1 MGTEEKLYKKIQQAA
16 ENAEQKDFP
25 GMEKIWARVED
36 KMETQTLQK
45 EKHLWKKIAV
55 AASVVL
61 VGTLTFFLLQ
71 EKENVVIPENTVT
84 TIDSSKNTIPTP
96 ESANGLV
103 NTTPEIKKEAEQI
116 LQQQIVIQNN
126 IVINDTINYKSK
138 KEVMIPVPI
147 AMEEVQEM
155 AKTSLVPTY
164 NNNISNSASTNDSGY
179 LAKGKR
185 YDLANSEYNFAV
197 NELSKSS
204 FNQAAIIG
212 QAGTNNSAQLRQGGS
227 KLLAVVAQEGSS
239 NRAKIDQ
246 TGDYNLAYI
255 DQAGSA
261 NDASISQGAY
271 GNTAMIIQKGSG
283 NKANITQ
290 YGTQKTAVVVQRQ
303 SQMAIRV
310 TQR

>member
-36 KMETQTLQK
+36 KLETQTLQK
-45 EKHLWKKIAV
+45 EKHLWKKLAV
-55 AASVVL
+55 AASIVL

-71 EKENVVIPENTVT
+71 EKETIIVPENTVT
-84 TIDSSKNTIPTP
+84 TIDSSKNVIPTP
-96 ESANGLV
+96 ESANGFV
-103 NTTPEIKKEAEQI
+103 NTIPEIKKEAEQI

-138 KEVMIPVPI
+138 KEVMIPTPI

-185 YDLANSEYNFAV
+185 YDLANSVNLLKENDKKVTNEDLRLIDGKLTKESLSNLNPDDIDSIIELKEPIYFINGVEYSEESLFGENPTSPYAP
-197 NELSKSS
+197 LSK
-204 FNQAAIIG
+204 Q
-212 QAGTNNSAQLRQGGS
+212 
-227 KLLAVVAQEGSS
+227 
-239 NRAKIDQ
+239 KIEK
-246 TGDYNLAYI
+246 I
-255 DQAGSA
+255 E
-261 NDASISQGAY
+261 
-271 GNTAMIIQKGSG
+271 IIQPADAVKIYGKKGEKG
-283 NKANITQ
+283 
-290 YGTQKTAVVVQRQ
+290 VVII
-303 SQMAIRV
+303 SIKK
-310 TQR
+310 

>member
-45 EKHLWKKIAV
+45 EKHLWKKLAV
-55 AASVVL
+55 AASIVL

-71 EKENVVIPENTVT
+71 EKESVIIPENTVT

-96 ESANGLV
+96 ETANGLV
-103 NTTPEIKKEAEQI
+103 NTTSEIKKEAEQI

-138 KEVMIPVPI
+138 KEVMIPTPI

-155 AKTSLVPTY
+155 AKTSLVPSY
-164 NNNISNSASTNDSGY
+164 NSMSNSASTNNSGY

-185 YDLANSEYNFAV
+185 YDVTMKSAETTQEKDKKEPNDDLLLIDGK
-197 NELSKSS
+197 LSKKSLNNLNPEEIES
-204 FNQAAIIG
+204 VVELKEPIYYINGVEYSEESLFGENPTSPYAPLSKQKIKKIEVIQPSDAVKIYGKKGEKGVVII
-212 QAGTNNSAQLRQGGS
+212 
-227 KLLAVVAQEGSS
+227 
-239 NRAKIDQ
+239 
-246 TGDYNLAYI
+246 
-255 DQAGSA
+255 
-261 NDASISQGAY
+261 SI
-271 GNTAMIIQKGSG
+271 K
-283 NKANITQ
+283 K
-290 YGTQKTAVVVQRQ
+290 
-303 SQMAIRV
+303 
-310 TQR
+310 

>member
-55 AASVVL
+55 AASIVL

-71 EKENVVIPENTVT
+71 EKETIIVPENTVT
-84 TIDSSKNTIPTP
+84 TIDSSKNVIPTP
-96 ESANGLV
+96 ESANGFV

-138 KEVMIPVPI
+138 KEIMIPVPI

-164 NNNISNSASTNDSGY
+164 NNNISNSASANDSGY

-185 YDLANSEYNFAV
+185 YDLANSV
-197 NELSKSS
+197 NLLKENDKKAANDDLLLIDGKLSKKSLNNLNPDEIESVVELKEPIYYINGVEYSEESLFGENPTSS
-204 FNQAAIIG
+204 YAP
-212 QAGTNNSAQLRQGGS
+212 LS
-227 KLLAVVAQEGSS
+227 KQ
-239 NRAKIDQ
+239 KID
-246 TGDYNLAYI
+246 TIIILEPERAI
-255 DQAGSA
+255 P
-261 NDASISQGAY
+261 IY
-271 GNTAMIIQKGSG
+271 GEKGKKGVVIITIK
-283 NKANITQ
+283 K
-290 YGTQKTAVVVQRQ
+290 
-303 SQMAIRV
+303 
-310 TQR
+310 

>member
-36 KMETQTLQK
+36 KLETQTLQK
-45 EKHLWKKIAV
+45 EKHLWKKLAV

-71 EKENVVIPENTVT
+71 EKENIIVPENTIT

-96 ESANGLV
+96 ESANGFV

-138 KEVMIPVPI
+138 KEVTIPTSV
-147 AMEEVQEM
+147 AMEEVQKM
-155 AKTSLVPTY
+155 AKTSLVPSY
-164 NNNISNSASTNDSGY
+164 NNSMSNSASINNSGV

-185 YDLANSEYNFAV
+185 YDISMNSVETTQEKDKKTANDDLVLVDGELTKESLSNLNPDEIESIVELKEPIYFINGVEYSEESLFGENPTSPYAP
-197 NELSKSS
+197 LSK
-204 FNQAAIIG
+204 QKIEKIEVIQPADAVKIYGKKGEKGVVII
-212 QAGTNNSAQLRQGGS
+212 
-227 KLLAVVAQEGSS
+227 
-239 NRAKIDQ
+239 
-246 TGDYNLAYI
+246 
-255 DQAGSA
+255 
-261 NDASISQGAY
+261 SI
-271 GNTAMIIQKGSG
+271 K
-283 NKANITQ
+283 K
-290 YGTQKTAVVVQRQ
+290 
-303 SQMAIRV
+303 
-310 TQR
+310 

>member
-36 KMETQTLQK
+36 KLETQTLQK
-45 EKHLWKKIAV
+45 EKHLWKKLAV
-55 AASVVL
+55 AASIVL

-96 ESANGLV
+96 ETANGLV

-138 KEVMIPVPI
+138 KEVMIPTPI

-155 AKTSLVPTY
+155 AKTSLVPSY
-164 NNNISNSASTNDSGY
+164 NSMSNSASTNNSGY

-185 YDLANSEYNFAV
+185 YDITMKSAETTQEKDKKVANDDLLLIDGK
-197 NELSKSS
+197 LSKKSL
-204 FNQAAIIG
+204 
-212 QAGTNNSAQLRQGGS
+212 NNLNPDEIESVVELKEPIYYINGVEYSEESLFGENPTSPYAPLSKQKIEKIEIYSIDG
-227 KLLAVVAQEGSS
+227 KLLRANVVRRDVRKNLSKGIYIV
-239 NRAKIDQ
+239 NGKKI
-246 TGDYNLAYI
+246 L
-255 DQAGSA
+255 
-261 NDASISQGAY
+261 
-271 GNTAMIIQKGSG
+271 K
-283 NKANITQ
+283 
-290 YGTQKTAVVVQRQ
+290 
-303 SQMAIRV
+303 
-310 TQR
+310 

>member
-36 KMETQTLQK
+36 KLETQTLQK
-45 EKHLWKKIAV
+45 EKHLWKKLAV
-55 AASVVL
+55 AASIVL

-71 EKENVVIPENTVT
+71 EKENVMIPENTIT
-84 TIDSSKNTIPTP
+84 TIDSSKNSIPTP

-138 KEVMIPVPI
+138 KVVTIPTPI

-155 AKTSLVPTY
+155 AKTSLVPSY
-164 NNNISNSASTNDSGY
+164 NNSMSNSASMNNMGY

-185 YDLANSEYNFAV
+185 YDITMNSAETTQEKDKNVANEDLIVIDGEANKKSLSEINPDDVVSVIKLKEPIYFINGVEYSEESLFGKNPTSPYAP
-197 NELSKSS
+197 LSK
-204 FNQAAIIG
+204 QKIEKIEVIQPTDAVKIYGKKGEKGVVII
-212 QAGTNNSAQLRQGGS
+212 TI
-227 KLLAVVAQEGSS
+227 K
-239 NRAKIDQ
+239 K
-246 TGDYNLAYI
+246 
-255 DQAGSA
+255 
-261 NDASISQGAY
+261 
-271 GNTAMIIQKGSG
+271 
-283 NKANITQ
+283 
-290 YGTQKTAVVVQRQ
+290 
-303 SQMAIRV
+303 
-310 TQR
+310 

>member
-45 EKHLWKKIAV
+45 EKHLWKKLAV
-55 AASVVL
+55 AASIVL

-71 EKENVVIPENTVT
+71 EKENIVIPENTIT
-84 TIDSSKNTIPTP
+84 TVDSSKNTIPTP
-96 ESANGLV
+96 ESANGFV

-138 KEVMIPVPI
+138 KEVMIPTPI

-164 NNNISNSASTNDSGY
+164 NNNISNSASANDSGY

-185 YDLANSEYNFAV
+185 YDLANSVNLLKENDKKVTNEDLRLIDGKLTKESLSNLNPDDIDSIIELKEPIYFINGVEYSEESLFGENPTSPYAP
-197 NELSKSS
+197 LSK
-204 FNQAAIIG
+204 Q
-212 QAGTNNSAQLRQGGS
+212 
-227 KLLAVVAQEGSS
+227 
-239 NRAKIDQ
+239 KIEK
-246 TGDYNLAYI
+246 I
-255 DQAGSA
+255 E
-261 NDASISQGAY
+261 
-271 GNTAMIIQKGSG
+271 IIQPADAVKIYGKKGEKG
-283 NKANITQ
+283 
-290 YGTQKTAVVVQRQ
+290 VVII
-303 SQMAIRV
+303 SIKK
-310 TQR
+310 

>member
-45 EKHLWKKIAV
+45 EKHLWKKLAV
-55 AASVVL
+55 AASLVL

-84 TIDSSKNTIPTP
+84 TVDSSKNTIPTP
-96 ESANGLV
+96 ETASGFV

-138 KEVMIPVPI
+138 KEVMIPTPI

-155 AKTSLVPTY
+155 AKTSFVPTY
-164 NNNISNSASTNDSGY
+164 NNNTLNSASTNDSGY

-185 YDLANSEYNFAV
+185 YDLANSV
-197 NELSKSS
+197 N
-204 FNQAAIIG
+204 
-212 QAGTNNSAQLRQGGS
+212 
-227 KLLAVVAQEGSS
+227 LLKEKDKKV
-239 NRAKIDQ
+239 
-246 TGDYNLAYI
+246 
-255 DQAGSA
+255 A
-261 NDASISQGAY
+261 NDDLVVIDGEANKKSLAEINPDEVVSVIKLKEPVYFINGEEYSEESLFGENPTSPYAPLNKQKIEKIEVIQPADAIKIYGKKGEKGVVIISI
-271 GNTAMIIQKGSG
+271 K
-283 NKANITQ
+283 K
-290 YGTQKTAVVVQRQ
+290 
-303 SQMAIRV
+303 
-310 TQR
+310 

>member
-25 GMEKIWARVED
+25 SMEKIWARVED

-61 VGTLTFFLLQ
+61 LGTLTFFLLQ
-71 EKENVVIPENTVT
+71 EKETVIVPENTIT

-103 NTTPEIKKEAEQI
+103 NTPPEIKKDAEQI

-138 KEVMIPVPI
+138 KEVLIPTPI
-147 AMEEVQEM
+147 AMEEVKEM
-155 AKTSLVPTY
+155 AKTNLVPSN
-164 NNNISNSASTNDSGY
+164 NNNISNSASINNSGY

-185 YDLANSEYNFAV
+185 YDVTMNSAESTQDKDKKIANDDLV
-197 NELSKSS
+197 VIDGKLSKKSLNNLNPDEIES
-204 FNQAAIIG
+204 MVELKEPIYYINGVEYSEDSLFGENPTSPYAPLSKQKIEKIEVIQPADAIKIYG
-212 QAGTNNSAQLRQGGS
+212 EKGKKG
-227 KLLAVVAQEGSS
+227 VV
-239 NRAKIDQ
+239 
-246 TGDYNLAYI
+246 
-255 DQAGSA
+255 
-261 NDASISQGAY
+261 
-271 GNTAMIIQKGSG
+271 IITIK
-283 NKANITQ
+283 K
-290 YGTQKTAVVVQRQ
+290 
-303 SQMAIRV
+303 
-310 TQR
+310 

>member
-45 EKHLWKKIAV
+45 EKHLWKKLAV

-71 EKENVVIPENTVT
+71 EKENVIIPENTIT
-84 TIDSSKNTIPTP
+84 TIDSSKNNIPTL

-126 IVINDTINYKSK
+126 IVINDTINYTSK
-138 KEVMIPVPI
+138 KEVMIPTPI

-155 AKTSLVPTY
+155 AKTSLVPSY
-164 NNNISNSASTNDSGY
+164 NNSISNSASTNNSGY
-179 LAKGKR
+179 LTKGKR
-185 YDLANSEYNFAV
+185 YDITMNSAETTQEKDKNVANDDLVVIDGKASKKSLTNINPEEIESIVELKEPVYYINGVEYSEESLFGENPTSPYAP
-197 NELSKSS
+197 LSK
-204 FNQAAIIG
+204 Q
-212 QAGTNNSAQLRQGGS
+212 
-227 KLLAVVAQEGSS
+227 
-239 NRAKIDQ
+239 KIDTIVILQ
-246 TGDYNLAYI
+246 PEKAI
-255 DQAGSA
+255 P
-261 NDASISQGAY
+261 IY
-271 GNTAMIIQKGSG
+271 GEKGKKGVVIITTVGGKPK
-283 NKANITQ
+283 N
-290 YGTQKTAVVVQRQ
+290 RP
-303 SQMAIRV
+303 
-310 TQR
+310 

>member
-55 AASVVL
+55 AASIVL
-61 VGTLTFFLLQ
+61 VGTITFFLLK

-84 TIDSSKNTIPTP
+84 TVDSSKNTIPTP
-96 ESANGLV
+96 ETVNGLV
-103 NTTPEIKKEAEQI
+103 NTTPEIKKDAEQI

-138 KEVMIPVPI
+138 KEVVLSAPI

-155 AKTSLVPTY
+155 AKTSLVPSY
-164 NNNISNSASTNDSGY
+164 NSMSNSASTNNSGY

-185 YDLANSEYNFAV
+185 YDVTMNSAETTQDKDKKVV
-197 NELSKSS
+197 NDDLVVIDGKLSKKSLNNINPEEVES
-204 FNQAAIIG
+204 IIELKEPVYFING
-212 QAGTNNSAQLRQGGS
+212 VEYSEESLFGENPTSPYAPLS
-227 KLLAVVAQEGSS
+227 KQ
-239 NRAKIDQ
+239 KIDTIVILQ
-246 TGDYNLAYI
+246 PEKAIPIYGEKGKKGVVI
-255 DQAGSA
+255 
-261 NDASISQGAY
+261 ISTVG
-271 GNTAMIIQKGSG
+271 GKPKN
-283 NKANITQ
+283 
-290 YGTQKTAVVVQRQ
+290 RP
-303 SQMAIRV
+303 
-310 TQR
+310 

>member
-36 KMETQTLQK
+36 KLETQTLQK
-45 EKHLWKKIAV
+45 EKHLWKKLAV
-55 AASVVL
+55 AASIVL
-61 VGTLTFFLLQ
+61 VGTLAFFLLQ
-71 EKENVVIPENTVT
+71 EKENVIIPENTIT

-96 ESANGLV
+96 ESANGFV

-138 KEVMIPVPI
+138 KEVLIPTPI

-164 NNNISNSASTNDSGY
+164 NNSMSNSASLNNSDY

-185 YDLANSEYNFAV
+185 YDVTMNSAETTQEKDKKVSNDDLVLVNGKLTKESLSNLNPNDIDSIIELKEPIYFINGVEYSEESLFGENPTSPYAP
-197 NELSKSS
+197 LSK
-204 FNQAAIIG
+204 Q
-212 QAGTNNSAQLRQGGS
+212 
-227 KLLAVVAQEGSS
+227 
-239 NRAKIDQ
+239 KIEK
-246 TGDYNLAYI
+246 I
-255 DQAGSA
+255 E
-261 NDASISQGAY
+261 
-271 GNTAMIIQKGSG
+271 IIQPTDAIKIYGKKGEKG
-283 NKANITQ
+283 
-290 YGTQKTAVVVQRQ
+290 VVII
-303 SQMAIRV
+303 SIKK
-310 TQR
+310 